1 MFRLSCE
8 ILCYENENATK
19 PKWVSS
25 SVAKISIDTNITQ
38 LTDTATIT
46 IPKRII
52 YKDKDNKELPLNEL
66 VKRGNKMVIKLG
78 YNDKLHTRFIGY
90 VRKVSYSTPISIELD
105 DSMWLLKQ
113 NLINDSWDSE
123 TIGGFIKRVIPA
135 NITVNCDDPKA
146 KIGAFRIKN
155 STPAQAL
162 EKLCQDYPVF
172 ATFLIKDD
180 KPILHIG
187 LAYPS
192 VTRKEIEMWYT
203 KDIINLDK
211 LEWRNA
217 KDVKVNVVIKNKRYS
232 DGKESEDAPA
242 SFGDADGEAHT
253 FYMLNS
259 DKESIEK
266 YAKAK
271 LKELKYTGYAGSF
284 ETFGNKPINKGDIVY
299 FKGTENEGRYFVKN
313 VKIEFGDYYHQT
325 LELGGKAG

>member
-1 MFRLSCE
+1 MFRLCCE
-8 ILCYENENATK
+8 ILCYENEQATK

-52 YKDKDNKELPLNEL
+52 YKDKDNKELPLSEL
-66 VKRGNKMVIKLG
+66 IKRGNKIVIRLG
-78 YNDKLHTRFIGY
+78 YDDKLHTRFIGY
-90 VRKVSYSTPISIELD
+90 VRKVKYSTPVVIDLD

-113 NLINDSWDSE
+113 KPINDSWDSE
-123 TIGGFIKRVIPA
+123 TLGGFIKRVIPS
-135 NITVNCDDPKA
+135 NITVYCDDPRA

-155 STPAQAL
+155 STPVQAL

-187 LAYPS
+187 LAYPQL
-192 VTRKEIEMWYT
+192 TRKEIELTYGV
-203 KDIINLDK
+203 DIINPDN

-217 KDVKVNVVIKNKRYS
+217 EDVKVKVVVKNKRYS
-232 DGKESEDAPA
+232 GNSESEDAPA
-242 SFGDADGEAHT
+242 NFGDEDGEVRT
-253 FYMLNS
+253 FYMLNA

-266 YAKAK
+266 FAKAK
-271 LKELKYTGYAGSF
+271 LQELKYTGYTGTLDVF
-284 ETFGNKPINKGDIVY
+284 GETPINKGDVVVL
-299 FKGTENEGRYFVKN
+299 KRLENEGKYYVKN
-313 VKIEFGDYYHQT
+313 VKIEFGEYYHQT
-325 LELGGKAG
+325 IELGGKAG